1 VNDFRKGLPKLLGAI
16 LCTCAFIAGCG
27 GHQGAVPAVEQ
38 AGMRGS
44 EQALNDQAVNPAAAP
59 LPHALKP
66 QGPAPPSLSSR
77 TLKAKTFVLA
87 A

>member
-1 VNDFRKGLPKLLGAI
+1 L
-16 LCTCAFIAGCG
+16 
-27 GHQGAVPAVEQ
+27 Q
-38 AGMRGS
+38 
-44 EQALNDQAVNPAAAP
+44 AAAGTKAP
-59 LPHALKP
+59 FPPWSRLECAVQNKRSTIKPSIQPPPRSPHALKP